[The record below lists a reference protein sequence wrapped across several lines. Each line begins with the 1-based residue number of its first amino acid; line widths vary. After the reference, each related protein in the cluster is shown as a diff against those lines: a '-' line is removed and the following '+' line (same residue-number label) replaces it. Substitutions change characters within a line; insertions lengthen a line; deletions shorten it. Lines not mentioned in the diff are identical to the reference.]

1 MFKENLVCLTSLTI
15 FIVFFIECVAN
26 DSLINCGHKNSN
38 HGISSYFCPNPGTI
52 NGSKCSIYD
61 KQCSNWCQNPVN
73 WTVIN
78 SEIGLVEFSLFVS
91 PSTCCHSVLKI
102 SLYVF
107 DKDQCNDKETC
118 DCVHSVKRIQ
128 KSCNKSISSEIM
140 TFQAK
145 YVFTSLYHL
154 EIKPHVGKNAMQ
166 PCITDK
172 MFIETNYVKQLI
184 GNTELGIQYDYKSHS
199 QELNFGINGGGNGLH
214 LAEQVYFKLLPGCWG
229 NLGVTIFLKN
239 GEDSGECCKRN
250 YTKISNCSCNWVNN
264 ILLCSFSEIQP
275 GNYCVTVELEDP
287 RCARPTLWAKS
298 AKSCQWSN
306 IYNISDSTGA
316 LVPFKPPSVR
326 LGEHKT
332 LIWISTVGCIS
343 VILAVIICVYFKSY
357 PKKIYHHYV
366 SCAPLHT
373 QQLSSINK
381 PKILLL
387 YPRDCEH
394 FMNVMETFRS
404 LLQEFLHAQVYDVW
418 DIENWDTVNE
428 AGYQWIFK
436 YLTDKSIK
444 VIVIASQCSKL
455 FEIALINQ
463 KGIEYRG
470 EPHCFDNLFLYSLKE
485 SLTLVSCSTDNYN
498 RFFVV
503 RLEEPGCEENRFGSI
518 TPCTVY
524 TIPEHLKDLTLEIH
538 NMDPGE
544 VILNPEETS
553 KILQF
558 SKSLDELKQFKLNNP
573 NYLNDLINLI
583 DENR

>member
-38 HGISSYFCPNPGTI
+38 HGI
-52 NGSKCSIYD
+52 
-61 KQCSNWCQNPVN
+61 
-73 WTVIN
+73 
-78 SEIGLVEFSLFVS
+78 
-91 PSTCCHSVLKI
+91 
-102 SLYVF
+102 
-107 DKDQCNDKETC
+107 
-118 DCVHSVKRIQ
+118 
-128 KSCNKSISSEIM
+128 IM

-214 LAEQVYFKLLPGCWG
+214 LAEQ
-229 NLGVTIFLKN
+229 

-250 YTKISNCSCNWVNN
+250 YTK
-264 ILLCSFSEIQP
+264 P

-298 AKSCQWSN
+298 AKSCQW
-306 IYNISDSTGA
+306 ISDSTGA